1 MNNPHLPVN
10 QPISDSNLRASL
22 LGKVDIG
29 SSDPVVKA
37 LTHHKTTNIDEFWE
51 KLVVPMR
58 EKGNFDQ
65 NKIKWY
71 FEVYRAGAGTKY
83 GDGDSSIFGISD
95 EKVRTI
101 VDHLSSLELDD
112 YFKLNSHYLT
122 NCGLFLTSWI
132 NYKKSQQRLDTIFK
146 SDDPCDWITEMEKF
160 TKENPETFTIDM
172 APEVSKILEKVQI
185 VMTLYM

>member
-1 MNNPHLPVN
+1 MNITPVFI
-10 QPISDSNLRASL
+10 PYKLTVYTCTISLYI
-22 LGKVDIG
+22 IG
-29 SSDPVVKA
+29 INFTWIWSSD
-37 LTHHKTTNIDEFWE
+37 
-51 KLVVPMR
+51 M
-58 EKGNFDQ
+58 
-65 NKIKWY
+65 
-71 FEVYRAGAGTKY
+71 
-83 GDGDSSIFGISD
+83 
-95 EKVRTI
+95 
-101 VDHLSSLELDD
+101 ELDD

-132 NYKKSQQRLDTIFK
+132 NYKKSQQRLDTVFK